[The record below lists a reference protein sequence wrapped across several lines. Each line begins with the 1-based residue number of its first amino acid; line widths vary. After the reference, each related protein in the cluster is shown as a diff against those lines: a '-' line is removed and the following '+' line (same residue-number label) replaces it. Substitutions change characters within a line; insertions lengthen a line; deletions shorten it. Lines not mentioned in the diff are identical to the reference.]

1 MDNPP
6 MKIQEK
12 ADVCY
17 SREWTC
23 LAKAVPAPEQH
34 RLVCGSRGF
43 TLIELLVVVAI
54 LGIIASLAMPEYQN
68 FKDMSKVSRCKAE
81 IPLLDQYIAIYVIDR
96 GSLPPLLSNLPQPA
110 FNDPWGRPYQYY
122 NIVNDT
128 PAGSTRYKDIDAT
141 NLNTDYD
148 LYSLGKDGVT
158 ANDLTAQASQDDV
171 VRVNSGIFVELGSHR

>member
-1 MDNPP
+1 

-17 SREWTC
+17 SGEWTC

-34 RLVCGSRGF
+34 RLVFGSRGF

-81 IPLLDQYIAIYVIDR
+81 ISLLEQYIAIYAIDR
-96 GSLPPLLSNLPQPA
+96 GSIPPLLTNLPQTA
-110 FNDPWGRPYQYY
+110 FNDPWGRPYGYF
-122 NIVNDT
+122 NVATGDCA
-128 PAGSTRYKDIDAT
+128 PVGSTRYKDLDGS
-141 NLNTDYD
+141 NLNEDYD
-148 LYSLGKDGVT
+148 LYSLGKDGAT
-158 ANDLTAQASQDDV
+158 LNDLTAQASQDDV
-171 VRVNSGIFVELGSHR
+171 VRVNDGVLVELGSQR